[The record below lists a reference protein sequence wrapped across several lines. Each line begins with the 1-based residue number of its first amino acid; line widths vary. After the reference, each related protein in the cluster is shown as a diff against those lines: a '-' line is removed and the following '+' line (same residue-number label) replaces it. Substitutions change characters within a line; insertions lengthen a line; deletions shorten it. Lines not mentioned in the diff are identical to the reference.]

1 MASAIALFYY
11 HLLVF
16 VITLPVPAISQV
28 NTNVSVGS
36 ALFATDENSMWTS
49 PSGDFS
55 FGFRRFP
62 GQQDQFLLAIW
73 FAKIPDETI
82 VWSANGDYP
91 AERESKV
98 ELNTAGQLVLKAPG
112 GWELWRSSNN
122 ENLRV
127 SNGAMLDTGNFVITS
142 TNSSILWNSFDEPT
156 NTMLPTQVMG
166 FGSSLFSSMSE
177 ENYRV
182 GKFQLRFNVPQQII
196 SNSSYILILNQ
207 IDVYTQNPYGAY
219 YAKQDV
225 SELILDK
232 SGYLQVKNS
241 LGGISNLS
249 SKGEVL
255 RTESHSYY
263 RATLDFDGVFRL
275 YTHPKNFTGN
285 QTWSATWYVPE
296 NICLNIVDTFG
307 SGPCGYNSICL
318 LRAYGKPECQ
328 CAPGFSLLDV
338 NNKYSGC
345 KQDDVSYMNECNE
358 MGTVISEDQFEI
370 LEMENADWPL
380 TAYELLQPTTEFEC
394 KKSCLHDCYCAV
406 AIFQDP
412 KYNNGTGRCWKKR
425 LPLSNGR
432 YNRNA
437 VDRKALFKILKLNS
451 PSQNPTNL
459 DQGHGKLDQAISI
472 LAVLLGTSVFFNF
485 FSVATISLLVFCLQ
499 KRKLPNFYRT
509 LHTKDLDMNLHSFTY
524 KDLEEA
530 TSGFKEELGRGS
542 FGTVYKGVMV
552 SSYSKYVAVKK
563 LDKMIKEGEREFK
576 TEVTVIG
583 QTHHKN
589 LVRLLGYCDEGE
601 HRILVYEFMYNG
613 SLSSFLFG
621 VIRPSWIQRT
631 QIALGIARGLMYLHE
646 ECNMQIIHCDIKP
659 QNILLDDFFTAKISD
674 FGLAKLLMNH
684 QTHTLTGI
692 RGTKGYVAPE
702 WFRNT
707 PVTVKVDVY
716 SFGVMLLEI
725 VCCRRCVEVEMERAA
740 ILTEWAYDCYSR
752 GKVERLVENDEE
764 AISDM
769 NWVKKLVM
777 VAIWCVQAVPL
788 LRPSMR
794 EVTHM
799 LEGTLEISAPPCPFL
814 YNSTFEAE
822 KSSMGFSNNSMKK

>member
-1 MASAIALFYY
+1 MASTIALFHY

-16 VITLPVPAISQV
+16 VITLLVPAIAQV
-28 NTNVSVGS
+28 NTNISAGS
-36 ALFATDENSMWTS
+36 ALFATDDNSTWTS

-62 GQQDQFLLAIW
+62 GQQDRFLLAIW

-98 ELNTAGQLVLKAPG
+98 ELNTAGQLELKAPG
-112 GWELWRSSNN
+112 GWELWRSSSN
-122 ENLRV
+122 ENPQV

-156 NTMLPTQVMG
+156 NTMLPTQVLR
-166 FGSSLFSSMSE
+166 FGNSLFSSMSE
-177 ENYRV
+177 ENYGV

-241 LGGISNLS
+241 LGAISNLS

-255 RTESHSYY
+255 RTESDSYY
-263 RATLDFDGVFRL
+263 RLTLDFDGVFRL

-285 QTWSATWYVPE
+285 QTWSATWYAPE
-296 NICLNIVDTFG
+296 NICLDILDTFG
-307 SGPCGYNSICL
+307 SGPCGYNSICS

-338 NNKYSGC
+338 NDKYSGC
-345 KQDDVSYMNECNE
+345 KQDDVSYMHECSE

-451 PSQNPTNL
+451 SSQNPTNP
-459 DQGHGKLDQAISI
+459 DPGHRKQDQAILI
-472 LAVLLGTSVFFNF
+472 LAVLL
-485 FSVATISLLVFCLQ
+485 
-499 KRKLPNFYRT
+499 
-509 LHTKDLDMNLHSFTY
+509 
-524 KDLEEA
+524 DLEEA

-542 FGTVYKGVMV
+542 FGAVYKGVLV
-552 SSYSKYVAVKK
+552 SSHSKYVAVKK
-563 LDKMIKEGEREFK
+563 LDKMINEGEREFK

-583 QTHHKN
+583 QTHHRN

-621 VIRPSWIQRT
+621 VIRPSWQQRM

-646 ECNMQIIHCDIKP
+646 ECSMQIIHCDIKP

-674 FGLAKLLMNH
+674 FGLAKLLMNQ
-684 QTHTLTGI
+684 QTRTLTGI

-707 PVTVKVDVY
+707 PVSVKVDVY

-740 ILTEWAYDCYSR
+740 ILIDWAYECYSR
-752 GKVERLVENDEE
+752 EKVERLVENDEE

-769 NWVKKLVM
+769 KWVKKLVM
-777 VAIWCVQAVPL
+777 VAIWCVQDVPL

-799 LEGTLEISAPPCPFL
+799 LEGILEISAPPCPFL
-814 YNSTFEAE
+814 YRSTT
-822 KSSMGFSNNSMKK
+822 

>member
-1 MASAIALFYY
+1 MASTIALFHY

-16 VITLPVPAISQV
+16 VITLLVPAIAQV
-28 NTNVSVGS
+28 NTNISVGS
-36 ALFATDENSMWTS
+36 ALFATDDNSTWTS

-98 ELNTAGQLVLKAPG
+98 ELNTAGQLELKAPG
-112 GWELWRSSNN
+112 GWELWRSSSN
-122 ENLRV
+122 ENPQV

-156 NTMLPTQVMG
+156 NTMLPTQVLG
-166 FGSSLFSSMSE
+166 FGNSLFSSMSE
-177 ENYRV
+177 ENYGV

-241 LGGISNLS
+241 LGAISNLS

-255 RTESHSYY
+255 RTESDSYY

-275 YTHPKNFTGN
+275 YTHPKNFTGD
-285 QTWSATWYVPE
+285 QTWSATWYAPE
-296 NICLNIVDTFG
+296 NICLDILDTFG
-307 SGPCGYNSICL
+307 SGPCGYNSICS

-328 CAPGFSLLDV
+328 CTPGFSLLDV

-345 KQDDVSYMNECNE
+345 KQDDVSYMHECSE

-451 PSQNPTNL
+451 SSQNPTNP
-459 DQGHGKLDQAISI
+459 DPGHRKQDQAILI
-472 LAVLLGTSVFFNF
+472 LAVLL
-485 FSVATISLLVFCLQ
+485 
-499 KRKLPNFYRT
+499 
-509 LHTKDLDMNLHSFTY
+509 
-524 KDLEEA
+524 DLEEA

-542 FGTVYKGVMV
+542 FGTVYKGVLV
-552 SSYSKYVAVKK
+552 SSHSKYVAVKK
-563 LDKMIKEGEREFK
+563 LDKMINEGEREFK

-583 QTHHKN
+583 QTHHRN

-621 VIRPSWIQRT
+621 VIRPSWQQRM

-646 ECNMQIIHCDIKP
+646 ECSMQIIHCDIKP

-674 FGLAKLLMNH
+674 FGLAKLLMNQ
-684 QTHTLTGI
+684 QTRTLTGI

-707 PVTVKVDVY
+707 PVSVKVDVY

-740 ILTEWAYDCYSR
+740 ILIDWAYECYSR
-752 GKVERLVENDEE
+752 EKVERLVENDEE

-769 NWVKKLVM
+769 KWVKKLVM
-777 VAIWCVQAVPL
+777 VAIWCVQDVPL

-799 LEGTLEISAPPCPFL
+799 LEGILEISAPPCPFL
-814 YNSTFEAE
+814 YSSTT
-822 KSSMGFSNNSMKK
+822 